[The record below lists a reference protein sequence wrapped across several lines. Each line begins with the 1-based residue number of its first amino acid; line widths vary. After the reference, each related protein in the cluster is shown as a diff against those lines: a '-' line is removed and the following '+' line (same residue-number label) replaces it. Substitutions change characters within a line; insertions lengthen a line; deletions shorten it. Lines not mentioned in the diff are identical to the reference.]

1 MDRKI
6 LKFIDKY
13 VKEINESN
21 AAIFLGAGFSVD
33 SGCINWKELLED
45 IAEDLGLDIEK
56 ESDLISLAQYHKNTL
71 GNRSQIN
78 QLILNSYGGKDI
90 SENHRILARLPISTF
105 WTTNYDSL
113 IEDSLKEIKKIPDVK
128 YTNAHLSQTEPKRD
142 SIIYKMHGDRNHSN
156 DTIILKEDYEE
167 YHVKYAPFIT
177 ALNGDLITKTFLF
190 IGFSFSDP
198 NLNYILSR
206 MKVDYGNDTQ
216 KTHYALMKKVAKEQN
231 EDEGDFIYRE
241 TKQKLL
247 IDDLRRYNI
256 QVLEID
262 SYKTI
267 TNILRNIEK
276 KINRNNVFI
285 SGSAVDYG
293 DFKEEKSVNFI
304 ENLSKQLIR
313 KGYNIVSGF
322 GLGVG
327 SYVIKGALEEIYLK
341 SKTINDNRLL
351 LRPFPQGIENEKS
364 RVELWKKYRKD
375 MISRVGISIFIFGN
389 KIGENTEIIEASG
402 VLEEFKIAH
411 DNNNIIIPI
420 GCTGGA
426 SKTIW
431 NIINN
436 DFESYFKNSSNKL
449 KQLFQKFNHN
459 YEKEDELI
467 NDIINFIDI
476 TVKK

>member
-1 MDRKI
+1 MG
-6 LKFIDKY
+6 
-13 VKEINESN
+13 
-21 AAIFLGAGFSVD
+21 GA
-33 SGCINWKELLED
+33 
-45 IAEDLGLDIEK
+45 
-56 ESDLISLAQYHKNTL
+56 
-71 GNRSQIN
+71 
-78 QLILNSYGGKDI
+78 LNS
-90 SENHRILARLPISTF
+90 
-105 WTTNYDSL
+105 
-113 IEDSLKEIKKIPDVK
+113 
-128 YTNAHLSQTEPKRD
+128 
-142 SIIYKMHGDRNHSN
+142 II
-156 DTIILKEDYEE
+156 
-167 YHVKYAPFIT
+167 
-177 ALNGDLITKTFLF
+177 
-190 IGFSFSDP
+190 
-198 NLNYILSR
+198 
-206 MKVDYGNDTQ
+206 Q
-216 KTHYALMKKVAKEQN
+216 
-231 EDEGDFIYRE
+231 
-241 TKQKLL
+241 
-247 IDDLRRYNI
+247 
-256 QVLEID
+256 
-262 SYKTI
+262 
-267 TNILRNIEK
+267 
-276 KINRNNVFI
+276 
-285 SGSAVDYG
+285 
-293 DFKEEKSVNFI
+293 EEKSVNFI